1 MTSGPQVLG
10 VCSGSQRTGHTWL
23 LTLPFQGRKTAFP
36 QNLRAGGGHADGPL
50 SAQVLLHRS
59 GQEAGLDQ
67 GFWLPPAFVSLS
79 GSTTLSWALGLG
91 HLLSISTPT
100 PHSPSPVEPLW
111 PQVSS
116 TPTDAAQPTHGPRQ
130 TWPMIGPCTPTAVA
144 PVYPLSCHTF
154 PGCGLS
160 PQGDT
165 GRAGGL
171 HPRHSLLWH
180 AGVYSATEQRFCC
193 FHLQGGTSGD
203 KSAQNTEA
211 GG

>member
-1 MTSGPQVLG
+1 MSSGPQVLG

-116 TPTDAAQPTHGPRQ
+116 TPTDAAQSTHGPRQ

-160 PQGDT
+160 PPRRYWQGRRPPSSPLPALAC
-165 GRAGGL
+165 GRLQCYRTKVLLLPFAGG
-171 HPRHSLLWH
+171 
-180 AGVYSATEQRFCC
+180 
-193 FHLQGGTSGD
+193 D
-203 KSAQNTEA
+203 K
-211 GG
+211 